1 MEEVELMFKHSFV
14 VNLHNL
20 LIDAKENSYE
30 LLNDHDAK
38 LGRTTRKNQ
47 RTAEMYEKEIKE
59 LEIAIHVVSKKL
71 SI

>member
-1 MEEVELMFKHSFV
+1 MEEVELMFKRSFV

-20 LIDAKENSYE
+20 LVDAKENSYE

-38 LGRTTRKNQ
+38 LGRTTRKNE
-47 RTAEMYEKEIKE
+47 RIAEMYEKEIKE
-59 LEIAIHVVSKKL
+59 LDVAIHVVSKRL